1 MHDGRGQGIE
11 DAGVGRERRA
21 VGRGGGAFPQQRGD
35 AQVWAVDEHV
45 AQIDVT
51 GAGGG
56 RVEHGAVG
64 VFVTLER
71 WVPANRPGVPLADE
85 TGKVVDV
92 VPIATRH
99 ALGFVVL
106 IRDRQIRVA
115 TETVGGGERDAL
127 KIGVLMRLRG
137 TLAVPHAHHA
147 EREPILEQH
156 AVHVDGGALGALA
169 GDLEVEGGEILG
181 ETRGAGAEIQVTTG
195 AAGAEEDGIGTAGG
209 AHALDVVGVG
219 FAGGAEAVGRK
230 RGAEAAGTER
240 KSLGEIARLVAGA
253 AGFAIAE
260 GHLGAQIVAQ
270 DFLHRGRA
278 EIVEQVLGENTDR
291 GGRVAQRRVEPTAF
305 QRVGGGIP
313 RVGLR
318 RDDEGRE
325 FNDLFFGGGRRR
337 GCGGKNDT
345 GQERGQGHAAQ
356 ARSGRVHGI
365 FSECG
370 VFSVGGEIT
379 LKILGFSHLGGAE
392 LGRR

>member
-11 DAGVGRERRA
+11 DTGVGRERRA

-35 AQVWAVDEHV
+35 AQVRAVDEHV

-127 KIGVLMRLRG
+127 KIGVLVRLRG

-169 GDLEVEGGEILG
+169 GDLEVEGGEVFR
-181 ETRGAGAEIQVTTG
+181 ESRGAGAEVQVTTG
-195 AAGAEEDGIGTAGG
+195 TASAEEDGVRAAGG
-209 AHALDVVGVG
+209 AHAFDIIGVG
-219 FAGGAEAVGRK
+219 FTGGAETVGRK
-230 RGAEAAGTER
+230 RRGKTAGPKR
-240 KSLGEIARLVAGA
+240 KPFREIARLVAGA
-253 AGFAIAE
+253 VGFAIAE

-270 DFLHRGRA
+270 NLVHRGRA
-278 EIVEQVLGENTDR
+278 EIVEQILGENTDR
-291 GGRVAQRRVEPTAF
+291 GRRVAQRRVEPAAF

-313 RVGLR
+313 GVGLR

-356 ARSGRVHGI
+356 ERSG
-365 FSECG
+365 
-370 VFSVGGEIT
+370 
-379 LKILGFSHLGGAE
+379 
-392 LGRR
+392 